1 MGTSTMNI
9 SLPDELKA
17 FVDQQVGSR
26 GYSSSSEYV
35 RELLRKEQDKEKLR
49 ALLLAGLESPL
60 SGVVAD
66 EAYFADLRAKVRDWS
81 AKASPQAPGKPAK
94 SGGR

>member
-35 RELLRKEQDKEKLR
+35 RELLRKEQDKEKQR
-49 ALLLAGLESPL
+49 AGLESPL